1 MNNFKFSSKG
11 AGDAISTLI
20 LFIAVIS
27 ISVGIVIA
35 FQQFVT
41 QTQVGLEN
49 QQDILS
55 SKLNT
60 QYIISN
66 IIYDS
71 SVNITTLYV
80 KNTGNTQLDVNSLSF
95 FIADEYIT
103 SATIVNANT
112 GGTIRIFS
120 PQDTILVNSSIDLP
134 LGVYEVRVISEFGN
148 IVEDTFVIE

>member
-66 IIYDS
+66 VIYDS
-71 SVNITTLYV
+71 SLNITTLYI

-103 SATIVNANT
+103 SAIIVNANT
-112 GGTIRIFS
+112 GGTIRIFN
-120 PQDTILVNSSIDLP
+120 PQDTILVNASLNLP
-134 LGVYEVRVISEFGN
+134 LGTYEVRVISEFGN

>member
-55 SKLNT
+55 NKLNT